1 MNRNKRKVNNMNLI
15 EEVMRPY
22 EEFVEY
28 LDNEVFK
35 DFKKEEVKKEGE
47 SNGFRNN

>member
-1 MNRNKRKVNNMNLI
+1 MNII

-22 EEFVEY
+22 EDFIEY

-35 DFKKEEVKKEGE
+35 DFKRKEGE
-47 SNGFRNN
+47 SNGIRDN